1 MRRTLS
7 ALLIPTA
14 LALPLMAQAG
24 DLTDLAAQIETLQT
38 AGDDAGSI
46 AAARD
51 LFAKAWDA
59 TTGLAIGETALI
71 VEPASGYGI
80 YNPRPDDKFKLGEPV
95 MIYAEPIGF
104 GYGTPAEGLYS
115 IGFFVDL
122 KVMNDA
128 GEVLGDLQNIT
139 ELDLTSRYQ
148 NREFQAN
155 LTYNLTGIPA
165 GRYTLQTTL
174 RDKNSAKI
182 GSFET
187 SVEFVE

>member
-1 MRRTLS
+1 MRRTLP
-7 ALLIPTA
+7 ALMITAA
-14 LALPLMAQAG
+14 LALPSAAQAG
-24 DLTDLAAQIETLQT
+24 ELTDLAAQVEALQT
-38 AGDDAGSI
+38 AGDDAGAV

-51 LFAKAWDA
+51 LFAKTWDA

-80 YNPRPDDKFKLGEPV
+80 YNPRPDDKFKLDEPV
-95 MIYAEPIGF
+95 LIYAEPIGF
-104 GYGTPAEGLYS
+104 GYGSPGEGLYS

-128 GEVLGDLQNIT
+128 GEVLGDLQNVT